1 MTTVVIADDQELIR
15 VGLRVML
22 EAHGIT
28 VVAEAAD
35 GRRAIEQVRVH
46 RPDVVLMDIRMP
58 ILDGIAAT
66 AEIVREGLPTRVL
79 VLTTYDLDDLVYR
92 ALQQGAA
99 GFLLKSTPVDRLVQG
114 IGVVACGEALLSPT
128 LTRRLIEQHLSRPA
142 PGRADEALGIL
153 TDREREVL
161 ELVARGRSNSE
172 ISETLIVSAATV
184 KTHVNRI
191 FTKLCLTSRVQ
202 AVVLAYETG
211 LIVPGAQPES
221 FGVS

>member
-1 MTTVVIADDQELIR
+1 MITVVIADDQEMIR

-22 EAHGIT
+22 EAHGLT

-35 GRRAIEQVRVH
+35 GRSAIEQVRRH

-58 ILDGIAAT
+58 VLDGIAAT
-66 AEIVREGLPTRVL
+66 AQIVREDLPTRVL

-99 GFLLKSTPVDRLVQG
+99 GFLLKSTPVDRLIQG
-114 IGVVACGEALLSPT
+114 IEVVAAGEALLSPS
-128 LTRRLIEQHLSRPA
+128 LTRRLIEQHLSRPS
-142 PGRADEALGIL
+142 PSRADDALEAL

-161 ELVARGRSNSE
+161 ELIARGRSNHE
-172 ISETLIVSAATV
+172 IAERLIVSTATV

-211 LIVPGAQPES
+211 LVVPGAHRGEASSP
-221 FGVS
+221 